1 MRYQINRYFSGYFK
15 KSSNRKTVITS
26 ESWPKRFTIES
37 LFIHPFNIPNSHLL
51 LDQNPFTQPAYQTFK
66 EFQATSKEAHGSVFG
81 NPSTT
86 LRVDTCRGND
96 AVTKIPCSCERER
109 ERDFFSKNVVHEA
122 PAPWNS
128 CLARSLCS
136 RLVWW
141 DRCGGEGGSTEWE

>member
-15 KSSNRKTVITS
+15 KIFQWKNSNNEWELTQKIYD
-26 ESWPKRFTIES
+26 WIP
-37 LFIHPFNIPNSHLL
+37 LHPFNIPNSHLL